1 MGAYLPPWLSRLFAP
16 RPSRQRSLEAA
27 AGGRRWAGAGSLS
40 NVNAEIQAGGV
51 TIGRRAAHAA
61 VNNPIAAAAISAL
74 VGNLI
79 GTGIKPQSQHPSQEV
94 RDKLHRRFK
103 NWTDRADAA
112 DRSDFYGLQALAV
125 STMLKSGECFA
136 RLVTVDRQGV
146 FALSIELFDAD
157 QVPSDLHRDNP
168 DGSRIRA
175 GVEFDTAGR
184 RTAYHFYDR
193 PVGDATATYSY
204 RTIRVPAAD
213 VCHLFVP
220 LAPGQVRGLSALAP
234 VLLKIADLDQLSDAT
249 LIKAKVAALFAG
261 FLTDMDGAG
270 GPLASTDPSTPDASM
285 EPGSIIPL
293 APGQDIKFPS
303 PPSAGD
309 FAQLHAAQL
318 RAIAAALGLPYETL
332 SGDLSGATY
341 SSLRAGLQEARR
353 RFEQIQHNVIVY
365 QLCRPIWNRWVRLEA
380 LAGEAPVESS
390 IEELEAVRWL
400 PPRWDWIDPSKDVAA
415 ELEAIAGGL
424 KSRSQAIS
432 ERGDDPEALDR
443 EIAAD
448 RAREASLGLAF
459 NAPQQKEAPKP

>member
-1 MGAYLPPWLSRLFAP
+1 MQLLYAATYAARLSRAACRDFD
-16 RPSRQRSLEAA
+16 SVHHGAA
-27 AGGRRWAGAGSLS
+27 A
-40 NVNAEIQAGGV
+40 
-51 TIGRRAAHAA
+51 
-61 VNNPIAAAAISAL
+61 
-74 VGNLI
+74 
-79 GTGIKPQSQHPSQEV
+79 
-94 RDKLHRRFK
+94 
-103 NWTDRADAA
+103 
-112 DRSDFYGLQALAV
+112 
-125 STMLKSGECFA
+125 
-136 RLVTVDRQGV
+136 
-146 FALSIELFDAD
+146 
-157 QVPSDLHRDNP
+157 
-168 DGSRIRA
+168 
-175 GVEFDTAGR
+175 
-184 RTAYHFYDR
+184 
-193 PVGDATATYSY
+193 
-204 RTIRVPAAD
+204 
-213 VCHLFVP
+213 
-220 LAPGQVRGLSALAP
+220 VRGLSALAP
-234 VLLKIADLDQLSDAT
+234 VLLKLNDLDALSDAT

-261 FLTDMDGAG
+261 FLTDLDGAG
-270 GPLASTDPSTPDASM
+270 GPLASTDPASPDASL

-365 QLCRPIWNRWVRLEA
+365 QFCRPIWNRWVRLEA
-380 LAGEAPVESS
+380 LAGETPLGSA

-448 RAREASLGLAF
+448 RAREAALGLAF
-459 NAPQQKEAPKP
+459 NTTKKDTPAP